1 MISSSSM
8 DREILSTLPT
18 VLSHKLQSK
27 TAHFEALDS
36 IKLYEINTAFHEAL
50 ILCINIFLTKGFD
63 VIKKDANSEYSRRC
77 VTPFTSR

>member
-1 MISSSSM
+1 M

-27 TAHFEALDS
+27 MAHFEALDRARVYKT
-36 IKLYEINTAFHEAL
+36 IRNHTAFHEAL

-63 VIKKDANSEYSRRC
+63 VIKKDPNSEYSRRC
-77 VTPFTSR
+77 VTPFTSC